1 MRFFV
6 QVAGSSFS
14 DIRKAHR
21 RCSYGTPETGV
32 ETCGNR
38 EDESIT
44 GKSQGLFPKKST
56 MQREPNAAC
65 MSHKF
70 IVSYFL
76 E

>member
-14 DIRKAHR
+14 DKRKAHR

-44 GKSQGLFPKKST
+44 EK
-56 MQREPNAAC
+56 
-65 MSHKF
+65 
-70 IVSYFL
+70 
-76 E
+76 